1 MFAVKVAPFFCLT
14 RNCHVFSG
22 FSCGV
27 WFALNPKIAADFKQ
41 KLCPA
46 LTRHSARCFQI
57 CLITTH
63 ASDTLWM
70 QKQTGETVVAV
81 IDFDVVVDMEGD
93 AKAGKPQALYQLG
106 LCYSTGQGVEL
117 DLVRAHKYFNL
128 AAMKGVAEAR
138 LWRAELAQQMT
149 SNDIA
154 EAQRL
159 ARLWLQETAH

>member
-1 MFAVKVAPFFCLT
+1 L
-14 RNCHVFSG
+14 SILG
-22 FSCGV
+22 S
-27 WFALNPKIAADFKQ
+27 ID
-41 KLCPA
+41 
-46 LTRHSARCFQI
+46 ARIQNEFDAKSWEM
-57 CLITTH
+57 T
-63 ASDTLWM
+63 M
-70 QKQTGETVVAV
+70 AV
-81 IDFDVVVDMEGD
+81 IDMDVVADIEGE
-93 AKAGKPQALYQLG
+93 AKTGKPQALYQLG

-138 LWRAELAQQMT
+138 LWRAELATQMS